1 MIKSILVPIDGSD
14 HGRKAVQYAA
24 DIALK
29 YKAMVHVVHIVSPL
43 PDIIQESE
51 VLEVI
56 QDRGEAFARE
66 ILEEAVG
73 EFKKKGVRSF
83 QSTVLHGNPAD
94 AIIEFARKHGVDM
107 IVMGSRGL
115 SGVTELLLGSV
126 STRVCHLADCTCVTV
141 K

>member
-1 MIKSILVPIDGSD
+1 MIKNILVPIDGSD
-14 HGRKAVQYAA
+14 HARKAVEYAA
-24 DIALK
+24 DMGLK
-29 YKAMVHVVHIVSPL
+29 YKAMVHVVHVVSPL
-43 PDIIQESE
+43 PDMIQDSD
-51 VLEVI
+51 VLEVL
-56 QDRGEAFARE
+56 QDRGQAFAQE

-94 AIIEFARKHGVDM
+94 AIIDFARKHGVDM

-115 SGVTELLLGSV
+115 SSVKELLLGSV
-126 STRVCHLADCTCVTV
+126 STKVCHLADCTCVTV